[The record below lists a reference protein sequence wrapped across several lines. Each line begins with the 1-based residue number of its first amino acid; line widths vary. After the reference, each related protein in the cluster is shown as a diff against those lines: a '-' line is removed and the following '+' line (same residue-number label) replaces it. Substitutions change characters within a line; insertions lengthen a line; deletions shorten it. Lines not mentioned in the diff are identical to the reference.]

1 MTALTGRTRV
11 FSRSDLVLIGLAV
24 VSTVGAAVLTSG
36 TLLPF
41 LISAT
46 AVAVLAA
53 LVGRAVDHLADRL
66 GAGAVGVLQSALGNL
81 PELFISIFAL
91 RAGLTTV
98 VTAAIIGSI
107 LANLLLVLGLSFT
120 VGSVR
125 NGVLRFSAQRARL
138 IMGLMILSVASMLI
152 PSLASYVHSPA
163 AGHEVGLSRIT
174 AIVLLA
180 VFALSIPASLRRDLE
195 PTARAGESAEIK
207 KETGPGNRWPLWL
220 AVGMLAATGL
230 GAAYVS
236 DLFVNALTPAMNS
249 LHISQAFSGL
259 VIVAIAGNAVEN
271 AVGVKLAWQNQA
283 DHALSVI
290 LNSPLQIALV
300 LAPALVLLSPVIGG
314 PAFTLVFNP
323 MLVTT
328 VGIAT
333 LSVLYL
339 ISDGESDWLEGSA
352 MIGLYVLVATAFWW
366 DGVAAASPV
375 LLGVAPLQHPSGDD
389 QQDHGPQRED
399 AEALPGGQ
407 QVVLAGRRL
416 GDQVAGLGR
425 KVGVD
430 VLAH

>member
-11 FSRSDLVLIGLAV
+11 FSRSDLILMGLAV
-24 VSTVGAAVLTSG
+24 LSTAGAAVLTSG

-41 LISAT
+41 LVSAT
-46 AVAVLAA
+46 AVALLAA
-53 LVGRAVDHLADRL
+53 LVGRAVDHLADKL
-66 GAGAVGVLQSALGNL
+66 GAGAVGVMQSALGNL

-120 VGSVR
+120 VGSAR

-152 PSLASYVHSPA
+152 PSLAAYVHSPA
-163 AGHEVGLSRIT
+163 GGHEVGLSRIT

-195 PTARAGESAEIK
+195 PTAAEESAEIK
-207 KETGPGNRWPLWL
+207 KELDAGNHWPLWL
-220 AVGMLAATGL
+220 AVGMLAVTGL

-236 DLFVNALTPAMNS
+236 DLFVDALTPAMNS

-314 PAFTLVFNP
+314 PAFTLVFSP

-333 LSVLYL
+333 IAVLYL

-366 DGVAAASPV
+366 G
-375 LLGVAPLQHPSGDD
+375 
-389 QQDHGPQRED
+389 
-399 AEALPGGQ
+399 
-407 QVVLAGRRL
+407 
-416 GDQVAGLGR
+416 
-425 KVGVD
+425 
-430 VLAH
+430 

>member
-1 MTALTGRTRV
+1 MAALTGNARV
-11 FSRSDLVLIGLAV
+11 FSRSDLVLIGLSAV
-24 VSTVGAAVLTSG
+24 ATIGAGVVRSG
-36 TLLPF
+36 SVVPF
-41 LISAT
+41 VVSAT

-98 VTAAIIGSI
+98 VTSAIIGSI

-120 VGSVR
+120 AGSVR

-163 AGHEVGLSRIT
+163 SGHEVGLSRVT
-174 AIVLLA
+174 AVVLLV

-195 PTARAGESAEIK
+195 PTLAEESAEVK
-207 KETGPGNRWPLWL
+207 QELDEGNRWPLWL
-220 AVGMLAATGL
+220 AVGMLAVTGV
-230 GAAYVS
+230 AAAWVS
-236 DLFVNALTPAMNS
+236 DLFVEALTPAMDS

-271 AVGVKLAWQNQA
+271 AVGVKLAWKNQA

-300 LAPALVLLSPVIGG
+300 LAPVLVLISPLIGG
-314 PAFTLVFNP
+314 PAFTLVFAP

-352 MIGLYVLVATAFWW
+352 MVGLYVLVATAFWW
-366 DGVAAASPV
+366 G
-375 LLGVAPLQHPSGDD
+375 
-389 QQDHGPQRED
+389 
-399 AEALPGGQ
+399 
-407 QVVLAGRRL
+407 
-416 GDQVAGLGR
+416 
-425 KVGVD
+425 
-430 VLAH
+430 

>member
-1 MTALTGRTRV
+1 MTALAERSRV
-11 FSRSDLVLIGLAV
+11 FSRSDLIFLGLAV
-24 VSTVGAAVLTSG
+24 VTTLGAVVVRSG
-36 TLLPF
+36 SVLPF
-41 LISAT
+41 VVSAA

-98 VTAAIIGSI
+98 VTSAIIGSI

-120 VGSVR
+120 VGGAR
-125 NGVLRFSAQRARL
+125 HGVLRFSEQRARL

-152 PSLASYVHSPA
+152 PSLASYIHSPA
-163 AGHEVGLSRIT
+163 AGHEVALARVT
-174 AIVLLA
+174 AIVLLT
-180 VFALSIPASLRRDLE
+180 VFALSIPASLRRDAE
-195 PTARAGESAEIK
+195 PQAAEQSAEVR
-207 KETGPGNRWPLWL
+207 EEEGEGNHWPLWL
-220 AVGMLAATGL
+220 AVGMLAVTGL
-230 GAAYVS
+230 AAAYVS
-236 DLFVNALTPAMNS
+236 DLFVKALHPAMNS

-333 LSVLYL
+333 LAVLYL
-339 ISDGESDWLEGSA
+339 ISDGESDWLEGTA

-366 DGVAAASPV
+366 G
-375 LLGVAPLQHPSGDD
+375 
-389 QQDHGPQRED
+389 
-399 AEALPGGQ
+399 
-407 QVVLAGRRL
+407 
-416 GDQVAGLGR
+416 
-425 KVGVD
+425 
-430 VLAH
+430 